1 MRPRATP
8 AVGLDSRAMGTRSRM
23 DTPENPPAPLAW
35 AAAARHRVLII
46 GSGFGGLFAAQA
58 LRRSEVDVTLLGA
71 CGHNVIYER
80 TADVV
85 AAIERLSERV
95 DLQ

>member
-1 MRPRATP
+1 LPDA
-8 AVGLDSRAMGTRSRM
+8 D
-23 DTPENPPAPLAW
+23 
-35 AAAARHRVLII
+35 I
-46 GSGFGGLFAAQA
+46 
-58 LRRSEVDVTLLGA
+58 TLLGA

-80 TADVV
+80 TADVI